1 MAADFP
7 NSPTNGQTVTVDGVT
22 YSWNAAG
29 AVWDLVTTATAA
41 VSVTAPVTNT
51 GTSTAAILGFAT
63 NPSLSGVV
71 NTNGGYKIDSS
82 AQYKSYEYFTSGTR
96 RAVLY
101 TEETQQQLVIQ
112 NEGTGPIAFQ
122 NGSLNRMSIASN
134 GSITTP
140 AQPFCWISNSNT
152 GNTTYGANAVVRFD
166 TVRYNVGNAYSTST
180 NRFTAPVSGRYHVWF
195 NAFNNTSG
203 DGFRVQ
209 ICTNGSPQIGMGG
222 TAGADDYGQS
232 VVLYLNA
239 NDFIDVR
246 CQYANTVIFLAPSH
260 AEFGATLLG

>member
-1 MAADFP
+1 MAVNFP
-7 NSPTNGQTVTVDGVT
+7 NSPTNGQTVTVDGVI

-29 AVWDLVTTATAA
+29 SVWDIVTTATATVA
-41 VSVTAPVTNT
+41 VTAPVVNT
-51 GTSTAAILGFAT
+51 GTSTAAVLGFAT

-134 GSITTP
+134 GHINMP
-140 AQPFCWISNSNT
+140 AQPLWNSDIASATNS
-152 GNTTYGANAVVRFD
+152 
-166 TVRYNVGNAYSTST
+166 YSTFGASI
-180 NRFTAPVSGRYHVWF
+180 N
-195 NAFNNTSG
+195 
-203 DGFRVQ
+203 
-209 ICTNGSPQIGMGG
+209 NGSGFAFPNSSTIVVQ
-222 TAGADDYGQS
+222 TAGKYFVSAQQLLQTAGGGYWNLQKNGVTVKHAYAAQASFMDYKVQCLLDMAAGDTIRIYS
-232 VVLYLNA
+232 AITLSNA
-239 NDFIDVR
+239 WNGPHSSLDIIKV
-246 CQYANTVIFLAPSH
+246 A
-260 AEFGATLLG
+260 